1 MIYQIG
7 IILILV
13 VVAIVA
19 SKKFFN
25 KDLNDDL
32 VYEDEMDEKE
42 LEELDKET
50 SQLILTE
57 AIYRTVCMQIRQSL
71 QKELL

>member
-42 LEELDKET
+42 LEELDKE
-50 SQLILTE
+50 IN
-57 AIYRTVCMQIRQSL
+57 
-71 QKELL
+71 